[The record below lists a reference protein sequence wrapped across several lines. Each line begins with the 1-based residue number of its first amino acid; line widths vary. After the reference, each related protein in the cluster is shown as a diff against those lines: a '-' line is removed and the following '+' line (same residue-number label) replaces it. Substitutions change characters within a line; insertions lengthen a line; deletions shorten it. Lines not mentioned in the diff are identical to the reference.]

1 MTGQY
6 PTTAAWWKPA
16 SSKPRACPPPPA
28 QSSSAVNAILPID
41 ARDGTGQGQSGSE
54 SSNHTGEEAAED
66 GGGDAFPVEG
76 GGLEQSG
83 AHGSIEVGEVEGL
96 GKELAI
102 HVGEGAEF
110 FFEVSLAFVL
120 GGIEDAEEAGE
131 LGAEVAAIGGG
142 AVGEVELEG
151 VLGED
156 AGIVREEA
164 EEDADEED
172 AEVVA
177 LITTGEEGIVE
188 FRHEFGGFDIG
199 GIFGVEFALAQAED
213 EGETVDVFVEVR
225 DWESE
230 GGGGSFFRF
239 KVVEGNALEIRDDD
253 EAGDLLFTPG
263 VLQAAHVVHGLG
275 VGFPQVLPGAL
286 VLAEQL
292 PRPKDVDSAPVP

>member
-76 GGLEQSG
+76 GRLEEGG
-83 AHGSIEVGEVEGL
+83 AHGGIEVGEVEGL

-120 GGIEDAEEAGE
+120 GGIEDTEEAGQ

-177 LITTGEEGIVE
+177 LIAPGEQGIVE

-199 GIFGVEFALAQAED
+199 RVLRVELALTQPED
-213 EGETVDVFVEVR
+213 EGKVVDVFM
-225 DWESE
+225 
-230 GGGGSFFRF
+230 
-239 KVVEGNALEIRDDD
+239 EIRDRED
-253 EAGDLLFTPG
+253 E
-263 VLQAAHVVHGLG
+263 G
-275 VGFPQVLPGAL
+275 VGSPFLWFQVMQGDAL
-286 VLAEQL
+286 EV
-292 PRPKDVDSAPVP
+292 